1 MCPARPSLPERPAT
15 VSAFLALG
23 SNLGDRLEHLRRAV
37 ALLRREDGVRVVRS
51 SRVYETAPVGP
62 PQPDYLNAVIE
73 AEVESTLA
81 ARDLLRACLE
91 VERTMGRVR
100 EERWGPRV
108 IDVDVLTF
116 DEERIDEPDLIV
128 PHPRM
133 HERAFVLVPLLEL
146 TADPML
152 PHGARLGDLRTADEA
167 VWAVRAV
174 APPLPVAS

>member
-1 MCPARPSLPERPAT
+1 LPDGLAT

-23 SNLGDRLEHLRRAV
+23 SNLGDRLGHLRRAV
-37 ALLRREDGVRVVRS
+37 GLLNEVDGVRVVRS

-73 AEVESTLA
+73 VESTLA
-81 ARDLLRACLE
+81 PRDLLRACLG
-91 VERTMGRVR
+91 VEQAMGRVR

-108 IDVDVLTF
+108 IDVDVLTY
-116 DEERIDEPDLIV
+116 DDERIDEPDLVV

-152 PHGARLGDLRTADEA
+152 PGGAHMADVRLADDA
-167 VWAVRAV
+167 VSDVRAV
-174 APPLPVAS
+174 APPLPAAS